1 MLIAN
6 EIFYAILNR
15 CLPTCSFYCSYPCR
29 SSAERVQH
37 STHKKGPHT
46 AFIPELPKTCPFPWP
61 LPDPDSEED
70 TAFAIGTQ
78 TNATDLLFANS
89 HYSSFSRW
97 VQSVP
102 CGRVISMPPE
112 MVPSSTEVPVKPQTA
127 LVVYP

>member
-78 TNATDLLFANS
+78 TNATDLLLANS
-89 HYSSFSRW
+89 ITAASAGGCSQCPVEGSFLCHQRW
-97 VQSVP
+97 FLA
-102 CGRVISMPPE
+102 
-112 MVPSSTEVPVKPQTA
+112 A
-127 LVVYP
+127 LRFP